1 MAQAGQP
8 RADPHYSIYNVAM
21 QTVDK
26 AAVQLGRQ
34 QCHNP
39 ALESRMRPDV
49 RSVVLLIPLLFITA
63 HAQRANDPIERIRE
77 AEIKADLFA
86 LAGDPTRG
94 REGGTIDEL
103 TASAWL
109 AERAREAGLQPAGD
123 NGTYFQFFPLERFR
137 VSASSS
143 VALAGPAL
151 RMGRDV
157 VTDAIVLAHVDAPVT
172 LLTPDLLTD
181 GGSKLTGLVLKDRAL
196 VIRYTPPAASSEASP
211 APAAGPRAANPLRTW
226 ARGVQKLLLAQSP
239 AAVVVLVPEEAK
251 DQWER
256 VAFPFPRGSYALD
269 PDGTAEQRTPNR
281 GTPLLYVRESAI
293 GGPLPSDARLV
304 ASIFTDSFTYP
315 SVNVVAR
322 LPGRDPKLREEH
334 VLFSAHQDHDGVRYT
349 VDGDNIWNGADDNAT
364 TAVALLAIGRAM
376 AAQPPRR
383 STLFVWHGAEER
395 GLMGSRWY
403 VKHPTVPLKSIVAV
417 LNGDM
422 MGRNDPKTAA
432 LLGAVPPHRNSPE
445 FVQMAHAAN
454 EAVSQFVIDSSW
466 DDPAHREGW
475 YYRSDHLPYARAG
488 IPALFFTTLLH
499 ADYHTPF
506 DNPDRIDVAKLTK
519 MTRWMYATGRL
530 AAESERPPALDPTFK
545 LERCRDFTGTYC

>member
-1 MAQAGQP
+1 M
-8 RADPHYSIYNVAM
+8 RR
-21 QTVDK
+21 TV
-26 AAVQLGRQ
+26 RTM
-34 QCHNP
+34 
-39 ALESRMRPDV
+39 S
-49 RSVVLLIPLLFITA
+49 LLVPLLLLTA
-63 HAQRANDPIERIRE
+63 NAQRAGDPIERIRE
-77 AEIKADLFA
+77 ADIKADLFA

-103 TASAWL
+103 TASAWI
-109 AERAREAGLQPAGD
+109 AERARQAGLQPAGD

-143 VALAGPAL
+143 VALAGKAL
-151 RMGRDV
+151 RMGHDV
-157 VTDAIVLAHVDAPVT
+157 VTDAIVLAHVDAPAALLSPEMLTEGSST
-172 LLTPDLLTD
+172 LATAT
-181 GGSKLTGLVLKDRAL
+181 VKDRAL
-196 VIRYTPPAASSEASP
+196 VVRYAP
-211 APAAGPRAANPLRTW
+211 APASGEAAASVGPRAANPLRTW
-226 ARGVQKLLLAQSP
+226 ARSLQKRLVSQSP
-239 AAVVVLVPEEAK
+239 AAIVVLVPDVAK

-256 VAFPFPRGSYALD
+256 VAFPFTRGTYALD
-269 PDGTAEQRTPNR
+269 ADGAAEQRTPNR
-281 GTPLLYVRESAI
+281 GIPLLYVREAAV
-293 GGPLPSDARLV
+293 GALAADARLV

-315 SVNVVAR
+315 SVNVVAKVT
-322 LPGRDPKLREEH
+322 GRDAKRRDEH
-334 VLFSAHQDHDGVRYT
+334 LLFSAHKDPDGVGYT
-349 VDGDNIWNGADDNAT
+349 VNGDNMWNGADDNAT

-383 STLFVWHGAEER
+383 STLFIWHGAEER

-403 VKHPTVPLKSIVAV
+403 VKHSTIPLKSIVAV

-445 FVQMAHAAN
+445 FVQMAQDAN
-454 EAVSQFVIDSSW
+454 AAVSQFVIDSSW
-466 DDPAHREGW
+466 DDPEHREGW

-506 DNPDRIDVAKLTK
+506 DNPDRIDVEKLTK

-530 AAESERPPALDPTFK
+530 AAEGDKAPALDPTFK